1 MARWIEEDV
10 KNLSRRNL
18 EILMNR
24 GFNEIYREKKMK
36 GLIENNF
43 SRICR
48 EAIELEEKE
57 FFKEVIHKEMNSTSK
72 LFKQGSTQHVKL
84 SKYLS
89 TYMQSIHRSKNTHTH
104 THTQQV

>member
-24 GFNEIYREKKMK
+24 GFNEIYLEKKMK
-36 GLIENNF
+36 GSIENNL

-57 FFKEVIHKEMNSTSK
+57 FFKEVIHKEMNATTSK
-72 LFKQGSTQHVKL
+72 LLKQGSTQHVKL

-89 TYMQSIHRSKNTHTH
+89 TYMQSIYRSKNTHTH
-104 THTQQV
+104 TKQV